1 MIKLVYGNKNKI
13 IKNDKKNFEQL
24 REAIQTNFP
33 EAPVDY
39 SLSYLD

>member
-24 REAIQTNFP
+24 REAIQANFP